1 MAEAKKYRQR
11 MQNAKGAQLYAERF
25 ETGPRRR
32 INEREQRAVTK
43 IFAGITDCRSVVDVP
58 SGAGR
63 FAAVLAQGRN
73 LIEIDVAFEILEHAC
88 DRSEKAGVRASFLQS
103 DASKLP
109 LPDAAV
115 DCVFC
120 NRLLHH
126 IVSPKEREV
135 FLREFH
141 RVARKYLVIS
151 FFDYHAFGK
160 VRKFLKALK
169 GRKPKYDQQPTLA
182 QFTDEV
188 QRCGFAVREV
198 VPTGAAWVA
207 QKYMVLE
214 KAPQRR

>member
-1 MAEAKKYRQR
+1 
-11 MQNAKGAQLYAERF
+11 
-25 ETGPRRR
+25 
-32 INEREQRAVTK
+32 
-43 IFAGITDCRSVVDVP
+43 
-58 SGAGR
+58 
-63 FAAVLAQGRN
+63 
-73 LIEIDVAFEILEHAC
+73 
-88 DRSEKAGVRASFLQS
+88 
-103 DASKLP
+103 
-109 LPDAAV
+109 
-115 DCVFC
+115 
-120 NRLLHH
+120 
-126 IVSPKEREV
+126 V

>member
-1 MAEAKKYRQR
+1 MAEAKRYRQR
-11 MQNAKGAQLYAERF
+11 MQHAKRAQLYADRF
-25 ETGPRRR
+25 EKGARRR

-43 IFAGITDCRSVVDVP
+43 IFAGLTDARSVVDVP

-63 FAAVLAQGRN
+63 FARVLSAGRK
-73 LIEIDVAFEILEHAC
+73 LIEIDVAFEILEYGLE
-88 DRSEKAGVRASFLQS
+88 RSENAGLQVSFLQG

-109 LPDAAV
+109 LPDRAV

-126 IVSPKEREV
+126 IGSPKEREA

-160 VRKFLKALK
+160 IRKFLKALK
-169 GRKPKYDQQPTLA
+169 GRKPNYDQQPTLA

-188 QRCGFAVREV
+188 QRCGFAVREL
-198 VPTGAAWVA
+198 VPTGPAWVA
-207 QKYMVLE
+207 QKYLVLE
-214 KAPQRR
+214 KAPQR